1 MPNGDGGIFIW
12 VGVLVSG
19 IVAYWAEDVRC
30 GGKMMAK
37 DKEAGGVGGK
47 WGFQLWGLGF
57 QLWSRSGSPRGR
69 RVWDWMRMKIGC
81 RL

>member
-1 MPNGDGGIFIW
+1 VPNGDGGIFSW

-19 IVAYWAEDVRC
+19 IVAYWAEGVRC

-47 WGFQLWGLGF
+47 WGLGF
-57 QLWSRSGSPRGR
+57 QLGSRSGSPRGR
-69 RVWDWMRMKIGC
+69 RFGMGGG
-81 RL
+81 